1 MQEREKAMSA
11 YAIFTRVKTID
22 PAEMKVYSENVQ
34 ETVKGHNYKLL
45 AAYGRKEVLEGP
57 ESEGILIMEFP
68 NMQAAKAWYDSPAYR
83 QVREH
88 RFKGAEYRAVI
99 VEGL

>member
-1 MQEREKAMSA
+1 MSA
-11 YAIFTRVKTID
+11 YVIFTKVKTID
-22 PAEMKVYSENVQ
+22 PAQMKIYNEQVM
-34 ETVKGHNYKLL
+34 ETIKGHNLKLL

-68 NMQAAKAWYDSPAYR
+68 SMREAKAWYDSPAYR
-83 QVREH
+83 KVREH
-88 RFKGAEYRAVI
+88 RFKGAEYRGVI

>member
-1 MQEREKAMSA
+1 M
-11 YAIFTRVKTID
+11 
-22 PAEMKVYSENVQ
+22 
-34 ETVKGHNYKLL
+34 ETVKGHNLKLL

-57 ESEGILIMEFP
+57 ESEGILIAEFP
-68 NMQAAKAWYDSPAYR
+68 NMPEAKAWYDSPGYR
-83 QVREH
+83 KVREH

>member
-1 MQEREKAMSA
+1 MSA
-11 YAIFTRVKTID
+11 YVIFTRVKTLD
-22 PAEMKVYSENVQ
+22 PTEMKTYSDTVR
-34 ETVKGHNYKLL
+34 ETIQGHNVKLL

-68 NMQAAKAWYDSPAYR
+68 SMQEAKAWYDSPAY
-83 QVREH
+83 QKVREH

>member
-1 MQEREKAMSA
+1 MSA
-11 YAIFTRVKTID
+11 FIIFTRVKTLN
-22 PAEMKVYSENVQ
+22 AGEMQLYNDTVQ
-34 ETVKGHNYKLL
+34 ETIKGHPVKLL

-68 NMQAAKAWYDSPAYR
+68 GMQEAKTWYESPAYR
-83 QVREH
+83 KVREH

>member
-1 MQEREKAMSA
+1 MRA
-11 YAIFTRVKTID
+11 YVIFTRVKTLD
-22 PAEMKVYSENVQ
+22 PGEMKIYTETVQ
-34 ETVKGHNYKLL
+34 ETVKGHNFKLL

-57 ESEGILIMEFP
+57 ESEGILMMEFP
-68 NMQAAKAWYDSPAYR
+68 SMQEAKAWYDSPAYR
-83 QVREH
+83 KVREH

>member
-1 MQEREKAMSA
+1 MSA
-11 YAIFTRVKTID
+11 YAIFTKVRTID
-22 PAEMKVYSENVQ
+22 PAEIRTYNEAVM
-34 ETVKGHNYKLL
+34 ETTKGHNLKIL

-57 ESEGILIMEFP
+57 ESEGILIAEFP
-68 NMQAAKAWYDSPAYR
+68 SMAEAKAWYDSPAYR
-83 QVREH
+83 KIREH

>member
-1 MQEREKAMSA
+1 MSA
-11 YAIFTRVKTID
+11 YFIFTKVKTLD
-22 PAEMKVYSENVQ
+22 AGEMKIYSDAVG
-34 ETVKGHNYKLL
+34 ETIKGHPVKML

-68 NMQAAKAWYDSPAYR
+68 GMKEAKVWYDSPAYR
-83 QVREH
+83 KVREH

>member
-1 MQEREKAMSA
+1 MSA
-11 YAIFTRVKTID
+11 YFIFTRVKTLD
-22 PAEMKVYSENVQ
+22 AGEMRIYNESARD
-34 ETVKGHNYKLL
+34 TIKGHPAKLL
-45 AAYGRKEVLEGP
+45 AAYGRKEVVEGP

-68 NMQAAKAWYDSPAYR
+68 SMQEAKAWYDSPEYR
-83 QVREH
+83 KVREH